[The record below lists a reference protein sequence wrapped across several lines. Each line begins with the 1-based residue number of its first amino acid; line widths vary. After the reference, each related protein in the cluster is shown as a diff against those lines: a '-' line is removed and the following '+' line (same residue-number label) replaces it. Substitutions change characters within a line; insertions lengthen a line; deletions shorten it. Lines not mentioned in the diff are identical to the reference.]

1 MFHDTIAIQFKKEN
15 MSYAIIQIVGKQFK
29 VEEGKTIT
37 TDRITD
43 KEVGDN
49 FKITDV
55 LLVADEKS
63 STVGTP
69 TVKGAEVTLKVVE
82 NGRAKKIRVLK
93 YKSKSKYRRV
103 IGHKQHQSTLEVVKI
118 KA

>member
-1 MFHDTIAIQFKKEN
+1 

-29 VEEGKTIT
+29 VSEGDTIT

-43 KEVGDN
+43 TAVGE
-49 FKITDV
+49 KIKVTDV
-55 LLVADEKS
+55 LLIADEKS

-69 TVKGAEVTLKVVE
+69 TVTGAEVTLEVVE
-82 NGRAKKIRVLK
+82 EAKGDKITVFK
-93 YKSKSKYRRV
+93 YKSKSRYRKT
-103 IGHKQHQSTLEVVKI
+103 IGHRQLQSYLKVLKI

>member
-1 MFHDTIAIQFKKEN
+1 

-29 VEEGKTIT
+29 VSEGTTFT

-43 KEVGDN
+43 KEVGE
-49 FKITDV
+49 KIKVTDV
-55 LLVADEKS
+55 LLIADEKS

-69 TVKGAEVTLKVVE
+69 TVTGAEVTLEVVE
-82 NGRAKKIRVLK
+82 HNKGKKIQVVK
-93 YKSKSKYRRV
+93 YKSKSKYRKV
-103 IGHKQHQSTLEVVKI
+103 NGHRKYETALKVLKI